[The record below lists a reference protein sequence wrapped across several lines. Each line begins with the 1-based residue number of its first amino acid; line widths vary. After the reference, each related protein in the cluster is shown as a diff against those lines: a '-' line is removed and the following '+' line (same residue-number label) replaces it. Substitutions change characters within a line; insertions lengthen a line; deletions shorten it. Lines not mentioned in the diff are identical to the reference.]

1 MRTALQRGIDEQREV
16 YDHLA
21 KPLLAQLAVIHGL
34 TVRDVSQIFGISK
47 SHAAEILSHKKVPS
61 LEVSFRLARYFEVTV
76 DDLFGWMLDD
86 DGNRRPLVVLVGG
99 KLIRLKS
106 QDRSHD
112 ALALVKQVAEAM
124 RERGRR

>member
-1 MRTALQRGIDEQREV
+1 MRTALQRGLDEQREV

-21 KPLLAQLAVIHGL
+21 KPLLAQLAAIHGL

-61 LEVSFRLARYFEVTV
+61 LEVAFRLARYFEVTV

-86 DGNRRPLVVLVGG
+86 DGNRRPLVVEVGG
-99 KLIRLKS
+99 RLIRLKS
-106 QDRSHD
+106 QVPAHD
-112 ALALVKQVAEAM
+112 ALALVKRVAEAM
-124 RERGRR
+124 REKE